1 MAEEILIERQEERSA
16 TTILESIVQ
25 ELGFIIRS
33 EIELA
38 RTELS
43 EKAAKAGKS
52 AGMLGAAA
60 VGGLLA
66 AMAAVTTLIA
76 VLAIVIPVW
85 AGALIMTFLL
95 GIVAF
100 AAFSAGRKK
109 LKEVNPVP
117 ERTARTLKEDVEWAK
132 HRAK

>member
-1 MAEEILIERQEERSA
+1 MAEEILVERQEERSA
-16 TTILESIVQ
+16 ANILESIVQ

-52 AGMLGAAA
+52 AGMLGSAA
-60 VGGLLA
+60 VAGLLA
-66 AMAAVTTLIA
+66 AMAAVTTCIA

-85 AGALIMTFLL
+85 AGALVMTFLL
-95 GIVAF
+95 GIFAF

-109 LKEVNPVP
+109 LKAVKPVP
-117 ERTARTLKEDVEWAK
+117 ERTARTLREDVEWAK